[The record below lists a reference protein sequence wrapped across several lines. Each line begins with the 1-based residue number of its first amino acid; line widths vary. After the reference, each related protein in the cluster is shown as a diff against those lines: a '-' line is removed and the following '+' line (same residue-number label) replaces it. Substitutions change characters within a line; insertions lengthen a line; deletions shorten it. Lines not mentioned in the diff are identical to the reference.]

1 MFDSFAFAPHV
12 THMGFRLVGF
22 SLLLFAIAAATPREA
37 KTKNHSAASEN
48 KSATKKS
55 VDDFTLPP
63 EPLPSPKP
71 SASPDSS
78 PDASAS
84 PAPNAS
90 VSPEQIVGFEKQPPK
105 VQQLIRSALALTHDE
120 LTYTYG
126 SADPANGGM
135 DCSGYIYYVLKND
148 GLEDVP
154 RTASEQY
161 VWARKAGTFRAVLS
175 RDAKTF
181 EMDELR
187 PGDLLFWTGT
197 YTVDRDPPIT
207 HTMIYL
213 GVEKGNNN
221 RIMVGSSDGRTYNG
235 KSRWGVSVFDF
246 KMPPKNPDPKA
257 LRFPLFVGYAR
268 IPGLEK

>member
-1 MFDSFAFAPHV
+1 
-12 THMGFRLVGF
+12 MGFRLVGF
-22 SLLLFAIAAATPREA
+22 SLLLFAVAASTSLEA
-37 KTKNHSAASEN
+37 KMKNHSDAS
-48 KSATKKS
+48 AKKS
-55 VDDFTLPP
+55 PAIKSEDDSTVPP

-71 SASPDSS
+71 SPSPSASPNAS
-78 PDASAS
+78 PS

-90 VSPEQIVGFEKQPPK
+90 VSPEQIIGFEKQPPK
-105 VQQLIRSALALTHDE
+105 VQALIRSALALTHDD
-120 LTYTYG
+120 LTYVYG

-135 DCSGYIYYVLKND
+135 DCSGYIYYVLKKD
-148 GLEDVP
+148 GLDDVP

-161 VWARKAGTFRAVLS
+161 VWARKAGNFRAVLS

-181 EMDELR
+181 EMDELK

-213 GVEKGNNN
+213 GLEKETNK

-246 KMPPKNPDPKA
+246 KMPPKDLNPTK
-257 LRFPLFVGYAR
+257 LTSPLFVGYAR
-268 IPGLEK
+268 IPGLVE

>member
-1 MFDSFAFAPHV
+1 
-12 THMGFRLVGF
+12 MGFRLIG
-22 SLLLFAIAAATPREA
+22 LLLLAFACSISLEANPQKHLATPPIHTPP
-37 KTKNHSAASEN
+37 KTTAEDSA
-48 KSATKKS
+48 
-55 VDDFTLPP
+55 LPP
-63 EPLPSPKP
+63 EPLPSPRP
-71 SASPDSS
+71 SASPDAS
-78 PDASAS
+78 PSAS
-84 PAPNAS
+84 PAAPNAS
-90 VSPEQIVGFEKQPPK
+90 ISPEQIVGFEKQPPK
-105 VQQLIRSALALTHDE
+105 VQELIRSALALTHDD
-120 LTYTYG
+120 LTYVYG

-135 DCSGYIYYVLKND
+135 DCSGYIFYVLKKEGVD
-148 GLEDVP
+148 GVP

-213 GVEKGNNN
+213 GVEKGTNK
-221 RIMVGSSDGRTYNG
+221 RIMVGASDGRTYNG
-235 KSRWGVSVFDF
+235 KPRWGVSVFDF
-246 KMPPKNPDPKA
+246 KMPPANPDPDK
-257 LRFPLFVGYAR
+257 LTMPLFVGYAR